1 MREIHAKNVSI
12 IDLGRQGENLA
23 TQVIYDLSD
32 WIAEYGD
39 GTAELIHKRIGDS
52 QPYPVAA
59 VRDGNTLIWTVTST
73 DTAVAT
79 KPPIGY
85 GKCELRWY
93 SGDVLAKSK
102 TWKTIVSPAMDTPSE
117 TAPPD
122 HDQGWVD
129 QVVEAGATAKASA
142 ESAKTDAD
150 RAETAAIKQP
160 YPDAESGTWWIWDA
174 VSGAYVDSGFSAL
187 PDTYTPT
194 IDNTLT
200 QSGKAADAAAVGDAI
215 SQLSG
220 KIVQS
225 VNNQKPDENGN
236 VTVEVGS
243 GGGDIAL
250 GITGATVGQIAKITA
265 VDDAGKPTAWEPMD
279 MASGGVNSD
288 GWEKIGE
295 VALESTIFII
305 SAYVDGVLTVSSTEG
320 VYPQTGQ
327 NTVLRKQDYSGYI
340 TGKLV
345 ATDVEGQYTMVNLDG
360 ATYAPSDDLTQYV
373 IDVPKQ
379 GFIEFSSISEYQ
391 YFKAR
396 FTSPLLITHGVRQAI
411 SSNYYPLGFLNAN
424 YCGIAGGPVEI
435 ILETMPSPITDKI
448 YSTACFKRKNPG
460 GTAVFDTIQL
470 FDRPS
475 IPSTIS
481 FVHFNN
487 LFIGGT
493 KIELWGK
500 A

>member
-39 GTAELIHKRIGDS
+39 GTAELIHKRVGDL

-79 KPPIGY
+79 KPPSGY
-85 GKCELRWY
+85 GKCEMRWY
-93 SGDVLAKSK
+93 VGDVLAKSK
-102 TWKTIVSPAMDTPSE
+102 TWKTLVSQAMDTPSE

-129 QVVEAGATAKASA
+129 QVVAAGATAKASA
-142 ESAKTDAD
+142 ESAKADAD

-160 YPDAESGTWWIWDA
+160 YPDAGSGTWWIWDA

-187 PDTYTPT
+187 PDTIAGCIHAPATAEVGQTIVVKAVDKNGKPT
-194 IDNTLT
+194 EWE
-200 QSGKAADAAAVGDAI
+200 AADLA
-215 SQLSG
+215 
-220 KIVQS
+220 
-225 VNNQKPDENGN
+225 
-236 VTVEVGS
+236 S
-243 GGGDIAL
+243 GGG
-250 GITGATVGQIAKITA
+250 
-265 VDDAGKPTAWEPMD
+265 
-279 MASGGVNSD
+279 NSD

-295 VALESTIFII
+295 VTLESTIFII

-373 IDVPKQ
+373 IDVSKQ

-396 FTSPLLITHGVRQAI
+396 FTSPLLITHGVRPSI
-411 SSNYYPLGFLNAN
+411 SSNYYPLGFLNGN
-424 YCGIAGGPVEI
+424 YYGIAGGPVEI